1 MDLTR
6 QPPRRPS
13 NLAVAGIVGAA
24 RMTDKARAYNN
35 ETLGEY
41 IYGENSGLD
50 QRVLTFLGISA
61 DAYAEAAG
69 EHEDT
74 ALGHWVLETS
84 GKTAAQIAEFND
96 AALSQLPDTN
106 AHKQRLKDRLARY
119 APGRTDITTVLQSME
134 LDDWGS
140 FWQVDLT
147 AGPPRSAR
155 AKDIAGICGVARMAD
170 KARAE
175 RAEKI
180 GEYVYGDA
188 SGQDVRI
195 LTFLGISAADFQ
207 EAAVNNPNNLEIGA
221 WVLANCGKSQD
232 EIDAFN
238 ETLVNYG
245 PNEASQE
252 RFNARIQEI
261 DPSRTDINT
270 WVALQDLDDQL
281 SFGIIDLNRRPPRS
295 PYDTDVYGM
304 VQLARLIDKGRA
316 ANSNTLGAYFY
327 GEDSGIDRATL
338 SFLGVSAAEFAEK
351 LETLSTDAEI
361 EAWLKADH
369 PKSDADIDAYN
380 ERMIQMGPTDERYKT
395 LMANMINRI
404 APERTDINTWFALM
418 LLDDEKTFAS

>member
-1 MDLTR
+1 MNLTH

-13 NLAVAGIVGAA
+13 NLGVAGIVGAA
-24 RMTDKARAYNN
+24 RMTDKARAYND

-41 IYGENSGLD
+41 IYGESSGLD
-50 QRVLTFLGISA
+50 QRVLAFLGISA
-61 DAYAEAAG
+61 DAFAEAAG
-69 EHEDT
+69 ERDDT

-84 GKTAAQIAEFND
+84 GKTAAEIAEFND
-96 AALSQLPDTN
+96 AALSQLPDTD

-155 AKDIAGICGVARMAD
+155 AKDIAGVCGVARMAD

-180 GEYVYGDA
+180 GEYLYGDD

-221 WVLANCGKSQD
+221 WVLENCSKSQD
-232 EIDAFN
+232 EIDTFN

-281 SFGIIDLNRRPPRS
+281 SFGIIDLNRRAPRS
-295 PYDTDVYGM
+295 PYNTDVYGM

-316 ANSNTLGAYFY
+316 FHNNTLGEYLY
-327 GEDSGIDRATL
+327 GENSGFDRRAFD
-338 SFLGVSAAEFAEK
+338 FLGVSAAEFTEALK
-351 LETLSTDAEI
+351 TLLTDADI
-361 EAWLKADH
+361 EAWLKADY
-369 PKSDADIDAYN
+369 PKSEADIEAYN
-380 ERMIQMGPTDERYKT
+380 EWMREMGPTDEHLRERMTRMLNK
-395 LMANMINRI
+395 I

>member
-13 NLAVAGIVGAA
+13 NLGIAGIVGAA
-24 RMTDKARAYNN
+24 RMTDKARAYNE

-41 IYGENSGLD
+41 IYGESSGLD

-61 DAYAEAAG
+61 DAFAEAVG
-69 EHEDT
+69 EHDDT

-84 GKTAAQIAEFND
+84 GKTAAEIAAFND
-96 AALSQLPDTN
+96 TALSQLPDTE

-155 AKDIAGICGVARMAD
+155 AEDIAGICGVARMAD

-175 RAEKI
+175 RAGKI
-180 GEYVYGDA
+180 GEYVYGDN

-207 EAAVNNPNNLEIGA
+207 EAAVNNPNDLEIGT
-221 WVLANCGKSQD
+221 WVRENSNKSAD
-232 EIDAFN
+232 EIDTFN
-238 ETLVNYG
+238 ETLVNYA

-252 RFNARIQEI
+252 RFNARLQEI
-261 DPSRTDINT
+261 DPSRTDITT

-281 SFGIIDLNRRPPRS
+281 SFGIIDLNRRAPRS
-295 PYDTDVYGM
+295 PYNTDVYGM

-316 ANSNTLGAYFY
+316 SNSNTLGAYFY

-338 SFLGVSAAEFAEK
+338 TFLGVSASEFAEK
-351 LETLSTDAEI
+351 LETLSTDAEV

-369 PKSDADIDAYN
+369 PKSAADIETYN
-380 ERMIQMGPTDERYKT
+380 DRMTQMGPTDERYKA
-395 LMANMINRI
+395 LMAKMIDRI
-404 APERTDINTWFALM
+404 APDRTDINTWFALM

>member
-13 NLAVAGIVGAA
+13 NLGVAGIVGAA
-24 RMTDKARAYNN
+24 RMTDKARAHND

-50 QRVLTFLGISA
+50 QRVLVFLGISA
-61 DAYAEAAG
+61 DAFAEAAD
-69 EHEDT
+69 EHDDT

-84 GKTAAQIAEFND
+84 GKTAAEIAAFND
-96 AALSQLPDTN
+96 TALSQLPDTD

-180 GEYVYGDA
+180 GEYVYGDD

-221 WVLANCGKSQD
+221 WVLENCDKSQD
-232 EIDAFN
+232 EIEDFN

-245 PNEASQE
+245 PNEASQA

-261 DPSRTDINT
+261 DPSRTDIAT

-281 SFGIIDLNRRPPRS
+281 SFGIIDLNRRAPRS

-304 VQLARLIDKGRA
+304 VQLARLVDKGRA
-316 ANSNTLGAYFY
+316 FNSNTLGAYFY

-338 SFLGVSAAEFAEK
+338 TFLGVSPAEFAEK
-351 LETLSTDAEI
+351 LQTLSTDAEV

-369 PKSDADIDAYN
+369 PKSDADIEAYN
-380 ERMIQMGPTDERYKT
+380 EKMTQMGPTDERYKA
-395 LMANMINRI
+395 LMAKMIDRI
-404 APERTDINTWFALM
+404 APGRTDINTWFALM
-418 LLDDEKTFAS
+418 LLDDEKTFA

>member
-13 NLAVAGIVGAA
+13 NLGIAGIVGAA
-24 RMTDKARAYNN
+24 RMTDKARAYNE

-41 IYGENSGLD
+41 IYGESSGLD

-61 DAYAEAAG
+61 DTFAEAAG
-69 EHEDT
+69 EHDDT
-74 ALGHWVLETS
+74 ALGHWMLETS
-84 GKTAAQIAEFND
+84 GKTAAEIAAFND
-96 AALSQLPDTN
+96 TALSQLPDTE

-134 LDDWGS
+134 LDDWSS

-155 AKDIAGICGVARMAD
+155 AKNIAGICGVARMAD

-175 RAEKI
+175 RAGKI
-180 GEYVYGDA
+180 GEYVYGDN

-207 EAAVNNPNNLEIGA
+207 EAAVNNPNDLEIGA
-221 WVLANCGKSQD
+221 WVRENCDKSQD
-232 EIDAFN
+232 EIDTFN
-238 ETLVNYG
+238 ETLVNYA
-245 PNEASQE
+245 PNETSQE
-252 RFNARIQEI
+252 RFNARLQEI
-261 DPSRTDINT
+261 DPSRTDITT

-281 SFGIIDLNRRPPRS
+281 SFGIIDLNRRSPRS
-295 PYDTDVYGM
+295 PYNTDVYGM

-316 ANSNTLGAYFY
+316 SNSNTLGAYFY

-338 SFLGVSAAEFAEK
+338 TFLGVSASEFADK
-351 LETLSTDAEI
+351 LETLSTDAEV

-369 PKSDADIDAYN
+369 PKSAADIETYN
-380 ERMIQMGPTDERYKT
+380 ERMTQMGPTDERYKA
-395 LMANMINRI
+395 LMAKMIDRI
-404 APERTDINTWFALM
+404 APGRTDINTWFALM

>member
-24 RMTDKARAYNN
+24 RMTDKARAHND

-41 IYGENSGLD
+41 VYGENSGLD

-61 DAYAEAAG
+61 DGFAEAAG
-69 EHEDT
+69 EHDDT
-74 ALGHWVLETS
+74 ALGNWVLKTS
-84 GKTAAQIAEFND
+84 EKSAAEIAEFND
-96 AALSQLPDTN
+96 AELRQLPDTD

-155 AKDIAGICGVARMAD
+155 AEDIAGICGVARMAD

-175 RAEKI
+175 RAGKI
-180 GEYVYGDA
+180 GEYKYGDD

-195 LTFLGISAADFQ
+195 LTFLGISAVDFQ
-207 EAAVNNPNNLEIGA
+207 EAAVNNPNDLEIGA
-221 WVLANCGKSQD
+221 WVRENCDKSD
-232 EIDAFN
+232 DAIETFN
-238 ETLVNYG
+238 ETLINYA

-252 RFNARIQEI
+252 RFNARLQEI
-261 DPSRTDINT
+261 DPTRTDITT

-281 SFGIIDLNRRPPRS
+281 SFGIIDLNRRAPRS
-295 PYDTDVYGM
+295 PYSTDVYGM
-304 VQLARLIDKGRA
+304 VQLARLVDKGRA
-316 ANSNTLGAYFY
+316 FNSNTLGAYFY

-338 SFLGVSAAEFAEK
+338 TFLGVSATEFAEK
-351 LETLSTDAEI
+351 LQTLSTDAEV

-369 PKSDADIDAYN
+369 PKSDADIEAYN
-380 ERMIQMGPTDERYKT
+380 ERMTQMGPTDERYKA
-395 LMANMINRI
+395 LMANMINKI